1 MSKLIFSLFCLI
13 LSAVLVFSAGS
24 AVMQGGADSVWAFL
38 LGADKVGLNQ
48 LLIERGNLNQALANA
63 DRIKNKILDLQKA
76 ENSISAEDL
85 DKLNKFI
92 PSYIDNVNL
101 LIDINNIAIKR
112 GMTIKNVKVRDSK
125 RPETAAASASL
136 SQTGILP
143 AYMSFS
149 ITGNYETLVGFLDD
163 LASSLR
169 VIDPVSLSFS
179 VDEKGVNQYNFEVK
193 TYWVK

>member
-1 MSKLIFSLFCLI
+1 MKG
-13 LSAVLVFSAGS
+13 GS
-24 AVMQGGADSVWAFL
+24 DSVWAFL
-38 LGADKVGLNQ
+38 LGTDKVGLNE
-48 LLIERGNLNQALANA
+48 LLVERANLNQALANA

-76 ENSISAEDL
+76 ESSISAEDL

-112 GMTIKNVKVRDSK
+112 GMTIKNVKVRSDSK
-125 RPETAAASASL
+125 RPETATASANL
-136 SQTGILP
+136 GQTGILP

-149 ITGNYETLVGFLDD
+149 ITGNYETLVGFVDD